1 MQEEHRMDKM
11 TAIITGSGRGIGAEC
26 ALAFANEGYNV
37 VVNYTSREP
46 LELIEKLSSMGASFI
61 AVKGDVS
68 VEEDA
73 KAIVKKTLEAFG
85 TISVLVNNAGIAK
98 DGLLLRMKTE
108 DFRKVLD
115 VNLTGTFN
123 MIREVSGTMVKKRY
137 GRIINISSVVG
148 IMGNAGQANYA
159 SSKAGV
165 IGLTKSV
172 ARELAR
178 RGITCNAVAP
188 GYVATDMTGVLTDDQ
203 KAAISETI
211 PLKEMGKT
219 EDIANAVLFLAKRE
233 SSYITGQVLAVDGG
247 MSM

>member
-1 MQEEHRMDKM
+1 MDKM

-26 ALAFANEGYNV
+26 ALAFAKEGYNV

-46 LELIEKLSSMGASFI
+46 LELIEKLDSMGASYI

-73 KAIVKKTLEAFG
+73 KAIVKKAIESFG
-85 TISVLVNNAGIAK
+85 TVSVLVNNAGIAK

-188 GYVATDMTGVLTDDQ
+188 GYVSTDMTGVLTDDQ
-203 KAAISETI
+203 KAAISESI
-211 PLKEMGKT
+211 PLKELGKT

>member
-1 MQEEHRMDKM
+1 MDKM

>member
-1 MQEEHRMDKM
+1 MDKM

-26 ALAFANEGYNV
+26 AVAFAKEGYNV

-46 LELIEKLSSMGASFI
+46 LELIEKLDSMGASFI

-73 KAIVKKTLEAFG
+73 KAIVKKAIEAFG
-85 TISVLVNNAGIAK
+85 TVSVLVNNAGIAK

-159 SSKAGV
+159 ASKAGV

-188 GYVATDMTGVLTDDQ
+188 GYVSTDMTGVLTDDQ
-203 KAAISETI
+203 KAAISESI
-211 PLKEMGKT
+211 PLKELGKT
-219 EDIANAVLFLAKRE
+219 EDIANAVLFLAKPE

>member
-1 MQEEHRMDKM
+1 MDKM

-26 ALAFANEGYNV
+26 VLAFAKEGYNV

-46 LELIEKLSSMGASFI
+46 LELVEKLDSMGASYI

-73 KAIVKKTLEAFG
+73 KAIVKKAIEAFG
-85 TISVLVNNAGIAK
+85 TVSVLVNNAGIAK

-188 GYVATDMTGVLTDDQ
+188 GYVSTDMTGVLTDEQ
-203 KAAISETI
+203 KAAISESI
-211 PLKEMGKT
+211 PLKELGKT

>member
-1 MQEEHRMDKM
+1 
-11 TAIITGSGRGIGAEC
+11 
-26 ALAFANEGYNV
+26 V

-46 LELIEKLSSMGASFI
+46 LELIEKLESMGASFV

-68 VEEDA
+68 AEADA
-73 KAIVKKTLEAFG
+73 KAIVKKAIEAFG
-85 TISVLVNNAGIAK
+85 TVSVLVNNAGIAK

-188 GYVATDMTGVLTDDQ
+188 GYVSTDMTGVLTDDQ
-203 KAAISETI
+203 KAAISESI
-211 PLKEMGKT
+211 PLKELGKT
-219 EDIANAVLFLAKRE
+219 EDIANAVLFLAKPE

>member
-1 MQEEHRMDKM
+1 MDKM

-26 ALAFANEGYNV
+26 AIAFAKEGYNV

-46 LELIEKLSSMGASFI
+46 LELIEKLDSMGASFV

-73 KAIVKKTLEAFG
+73 KAIVKKAIEAFG
-85 TISVLVNNAGIAK
+85 TVSVLVNNAGIAK

-188 GYVATDMTGVLTDDQ
+188 GYVSTDMTGVLTDDQ
-203 KAAISETI
+203 KAAISESI
-211 PLKEMGKT
+211 PLKELGKT
-219 EDIANAVLFLAKRE
+219 EDIANAVLFLAKPE

>member
-1 MQEEHRMDKM
+1 MDKM

-26 ALAFANEGYNV
+26 ALAFAKEGYNV

-46 LELIEKLSSMGASFI
+46 LELIEKLDSMGASYI

-73 KAIVKKTLEAFG
+73 KAIVKKAIEAFG
-85 TISVLVNNAGIAK
+85 TVSVLVNNAGIAK

-188 GYVATDMTGVLTDDQ
+188 GYVSTDMTGVLTDDQ
-203 KAAISETI
+203 KAAISESI
-211 PLKEMGKT
+211 PLKELGKT

>member
-1 MQEEHRMDKM
+1 MDKM

-26 ALAFANEGYNV
+26 ALAFAKEGYNV

-46 LELIEKLSSMGASFI
+46 LELIEKLDSMGATYI

-73 KAIVKKTLEAFG
+73 KAIVKKAIEAFG
-85 TISVLVNNAGIAK
+85 TVSVLVNNAGIAK

-188 GYVATDMTGVLTDDQ
+188 GYVSTDMTGVLTDDQ
-203 KAAISETI
+203 KAAISESI
-211 PLKEMGKT
+211 PLKELGKT

>member
-1 MQEEHRMDKM
+1 MDKM

-85 TISVLVNNAGIAK
+85 TVSVLVNNAGIAK

-211 PLKEMGKT
+211 PLKELGKT
-219 EDIANAVLFLAKRE
+219 EDIANAVLFLAKKE

>member
-1 MQEEHRMDKM
+1 MDKM

-26 ALAFANEGYNV
+26 ALAFAKEGYNV

-46 LELIEKLSSMGASFI
+46 LELIEKLSSMDASFI

-85 TISVLVNNAGIAK
+85 TVSVLVNNAGIAK

-203 KAAISETI
+203 KAAISESI
-211 PLKEMGKT
+211 PLKELGKT

>member
-1 MQEEHRMDKM
+1 MDKM

-26 ALAFANEGYNV
+26 ALAFAKEGYNV

-46 LELIEKLSSMGASFI
+46 LELIEKLDSMGASYI

-73 KAIVKKTLEAFG
+73 KAIVKKAIESFG
-85 TISVLVNNAGIAK
+85 TVSVLVNNAGIAK

-188 GYVATDMTGVLTDDQ
+188 GYVSTDMTGVLTDDQ
-203 KAAISETI
+203 KAAISESI
-211 PLKEMGKT
+211 PLKELGKT
-219 EDIANAVLFLAKRE
+219 EDIANAVLFLAKKE

>member
-1 MQEEHRMDKM
+1 
-11 TAIITGSGRGIGAEC
+11 
-26 ALAFANEGYNV
+26 
-37 VVNYTSREP
+37 
-46 LELIEKLSSMGASFI
+46 
-61 AVKGDVS
+61 VK
-68 VEEDA
+68 
-73 KAIVKKTLEAFG
+73 KAIDAVG
-85 TISVLVNNAGIAK
+85 TVSVLVNNAGIAK

-188 GYVATDMTGVLTDDQ
+188 GYVSTDCTGVLTDEQ
-203 KAAISETI
+203 KAAISESI
-211 PLKEMGKT
+211 PLKELGKT

>member
-26 ALAFANEGYNV
+26 AVAFAKEGYNV

-46 LELIEKLSSMGASFI
+46 LELIEKLDSMGASFI

-73 KAIVKKTLEAFG
+73 KAIVKKAIEAFG
-85 TISVLVNNAGIAK
+85 TVSVLVNNAGIAK

-159 SSKAGV
+159 ASKAGV

-188 GYVATDMTGVLTDDQ
+188 GYVSTDMTGVLTDDQ
-203 KAAISETI
+203 KAAISESI
-211 PLKEMGKT
+211 PLKELGKT
-219 EDIANAVLFLAKRE
+219 EDIANAVLFLAKPE

>member
-1 MQEEHRMDKM
+1 MDKM

-26 ALAFANEGYNV
+26 ALAFAKEGYNV

-46 LELIEKLSSMGASFI
+46 LELIEKLDSMEASYI

-73 KAIVKKTLEAFG
+73 KAIVKKTIEAFG
-85 TISVLVNNAGIAK
+85 TVSVLVNNAGIAK

-188 GYVATDMTGVLTDDQ
+188 GYVSTDMTGVLTDDQ
-203 KAAISETI
+203 KAAISESI
-211 PLKEMGKT
+211 PLKELGKT
-219 EDIANAVLFLAKRE
+219 EDIANAVLFLAKKE

>member
-1 MQEEHRMDKM
+1 MDKM

-26 ALAFANEGYNV
+26 VVAFAKEGYNV

-46 LELIEKLSSMGASFI
+46 LELIEKLDSMGASFV

-68 VEEDA
+68 VEADA
-73 KAIVKKTLEAFG
+73 KAIVKKAIETFG
-85 TISVLVNNAGIAK
+85 TVSVLVNNAGIAK

-159 SSKAGV
+159 ASKAGV

-188 GYVATDMTGVLTDDQ
+188 GYVSTDMTGVLTDDQ
-203 KAAISETI
+203 KAAISESI
-211 PLKEMGKT
+211 PLKELGKT
-219 EDIANAVLFLAKRE
+219 EDIANAVLFLAKPE

>member
-1 MQEEHRMDKM
+1 MDKM

-26 ALAFANEGYNV
+26 AVAFAKEGYNV

-46 LELIEKLSSMGASFI
+46 LELIEKLESMGASFV

-68 VEEDA
+68 AEADA
-73 KAIVKKTLEAFG
+73 KAIVKKAIEAFG
-85 TISVLVNNAGIAK
+85 TVSVLVNNAGIAK

-188 GYVATDMTGVLTDDQ
+188 GYVSTDMTGVLTDDQ
-203 KAAISETI
+203 KAAISESI
-211 PLKEMGKT
+211 PLKELGKT
-219 EDIANAVLFLAKRE
+219 EDIANAVLFLAKPE